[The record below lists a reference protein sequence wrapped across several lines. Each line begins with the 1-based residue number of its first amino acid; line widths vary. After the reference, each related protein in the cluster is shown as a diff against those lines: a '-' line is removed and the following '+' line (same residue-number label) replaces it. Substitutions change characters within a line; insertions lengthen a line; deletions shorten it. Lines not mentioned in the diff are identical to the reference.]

1 MIKKLRR
8 TKIEPQPIAPPK
20 QKISVVT
27 GGAGFIG
34 SNLVSMLLERGDTVV
49 VIDNESA
56 NTHDEVYWNSNAI
69 NIKGDITDF
78 KLLKN
83 ACTDANC
90 IYHLASDISIQYSIE
105 NPTKTYTNNLI
116 GTLNVL
122 EVARV
127 LGIKKVVFSST
138 AAIYG
143 STSEPC
149 VETDRPDP
157 LNPYS
162 VSKLAGENLMKMY
175 NDLYGIETVSLRY
188 FNVYG
193 PRQAYKGQYAPV
205 IGIFQK
211 QKNEGKPLTIV
222 GDGGQ
227 SRDFV
232 HVADVA
238 AANIFVS
245 ETNTIGVFNVG
256 TGVEYTINQ
265 IADLTNNSAGR
276 TTIPSREGEARRSIS
291 DSSKLRNI
299 GWQPRISL
307 EAWIAKQ

>member
-8 TKIEPQPIAPPK
+8 TKIEPKPVEPPK
-20 QKISVVT
+20 PKLSVVT

-34 SNLVSMLLERGDTVV
+34 SNLVERLLERGDQVV

-56 NTHDEVYWNSNAI
+56 NTHDEVYWNPNAM
-69 NIKGDITDF
+69 NVKGDVTDF
-78 KLLKN
+78 SLLKN
-83 ACTDANC
+83 ACINADC
-90 IYHLASDISIQYSIE
+90 IYHLAADISIQYSIE
-105 NPTKTYTNNLI
+105 NPTESYKNNVV

-149 VETDRPDP
+149 LETDRPDP

-193 PRQAYKGQYAPV
+193 PRQAHKGQYAPV

-211 QKNEGKPLTIV
+211 QKFEGKPLTII
-222 GDGGQ
+222 GDGNQ
-227 SRDFV
+227 TRDFI

-238 AANIFVS
+238 HANMMVA
-245 ETNTIGVFNVG
+245 EKDVVGVFNVG
-256 TGVEYTINQ
+256 SGTEYSVNQ
-265 IADLTNNSAGR
+265 IASLTNNPHG
-276 TTIPSREGEARRSIS
+276 TTTMPSREGEARRSIS
-291 DSSKLRNI
+291 DNSKLKNI
-299 GWQPRISL
+299 GWQPRIGL

>member
-1 MIKKLRR
+1 
-8 TKIEPQPIAPPK
+8 
-20 QKISVVT
+20 
-27 GGAGFIG
+27 
-34 SNLVSMLLERGDTVV
+34 
-49 VIDNESA
+49 
-56 NTHDEVYWNSNAI
+56 
-69 NIKGDITDF
+69 
-78 KLLKN
+78 
-83 ACTDANC
+83 
-90 IYHLASDISIQYSIE
+90 
-105 NPTKTYTNNLI
+105 
-116 GTLNVL
+116 
-122 EVARV
+122 
-127 LGIKKVVFSST
+127 
-138 AAIYG
+138 
-143 STSEPC
+143 
-149 VETDRPDP
+149 
-157 LNPYS
+157 
-162 VSKLAGENLMKMY
+162 MY

-245 ETNTIGVFNVG
+245 ETNTVGVFNVG
-256 TGVEYTINQ
+256 TGIEYTINQ
-265 IADLTNNSAGR
+265 IADLTNNSAGK
-276 TTIPSREGEARRSIS
+276 TTIPSREGEARRSVS
-291 DSSKLRNI
+291 DSSKLKKI

>member
-8 TKIEPQPIAPPK
+8 TKIEPKPVEPPK
-20 QKISVVT
+20 PKLSVVT

-34 SNLVSMLLERGDTVV
+34 SNLVERLLERGDQVV

-56 NTHDEVYWNSNAI
+56 NTHDEVYWNPNAM
-69 NIKGDITDF
+69 NVKGDVTDF
-78 KLLKN
+78 SLLKN
-83 ACTDANC
+83 ACINADC
-90 IYHLASDISIQYSIE
+90 IYHLAADISIQYSIE
-105 NPTKTYTNNLI
+105 NPTESYKNNVV

-149 VETDRPDP
+149 LETDRPDP

-175 NDLYGIETVSLRY
+175 NDLYGIQTVSLRY

-211 QKNEGKPLTIV
+211 QKFEGKPLTII
-222 GDGGQ
+222 GDGNQ
-227 SRDFV
+227 TRDFI

-238 AANIFVS
+238 HANMMVAEKDIV
-245 ETNTIGVFNVG
+245 GVFNVG
-256 TGVEYTINQ
+256 SGTEYSVNQ
-265 IADLTNNSAGR
+265 IASLTNNPHG
-276 TTIPSREGEARRSIS
+276 TTTMPSREGEARRSIS
-291 DSSKLRNI
+291 DNSKLKNI
-299 GWQPRISL
+299 GWQPRIGL

>member
-20 QKISVVT
+20 QRISVVT

-34 SNLVSMLLERGDTVV
+34 SNLVSMLLERGDMVV

-83 ACTDANC
+83 ACTDADC

-127 LGIKKVVFSST
+127 LGIKKVIFSST

-245 ETNTIGVFNVG
+245 ETNTVGVFNVG

-265 IADLTNNSAGR
+265 IADLTNNSAGK

>member
-1 MIKKLRR
+1 
-8 TKIEPQPIAPPK
+8 
-20 QKISVVT
+20 
-27 GGAGFIG
+27 
-34 SNLVSMLLERGDTVV
+34 
-49 VIDNESA
+49 
-56 NTHDEVYWNSNAI
+56 
-69 NIKGDITDF
+69 
-78 KLLKN
+78 
-83 ACTDANC
+83 
-90 IYHLASDISIQYSIE
+90 
-105 NPTKTYTNNLI
+105 
-116 GTLNVL
+116 
-122 EVARV
+122 
-127 LGIKKVVFSST
+127 
-138 AAIYG
+138 
-143 STSEPC
+143 
-149 VETDRPDP
+149 
-157 LNPYS
+157 
-162 VSKLAGENLMKMY
+162 MKMY

-276 TTIPSREGEARRSIS
+276 TTIPSREAVSYTH
-291 DSSKLRNI
+291 LTL
-299 GWQPRISL
+299 PTT
-307 EAWIAKQ
+307 